1 MASTGGDASAHL
13 ALDVHVHNHHGG
25 DRVDVRPCGGLAVLV
40 FTGEAG
46 ENATL
51 VRTRASERLAFL
63 GVQVDDG
70 LDADREELQIA
81 AEVRCLLDRTSRPRS
96 HVPCRPA
103 LGERA
108 EVDEADCTGQK
119 APRLLD
125 ATPRR
130 DTHMTQPT
138 TDRHEQFTVDGEKL
152 LGKVRQLLHE
162 GNVRRIILKREDGT
176 ILLEIPL
183 QAGVAVTVVTVALAP
198 VLVAVGAIAALLSS
212 VTIAVERD
220 EPEETDEPERLAG

>member
-1 MASTGGDASAHL
+1 
-13 ALDVHVHNHHGG
+13 
-25 DRVDVRPCGGLAVLV
+25 
-40 FTGEAG
+40 
-46 ENATL
+46 
-51 VRTRASERLAFL
+51 
-63 GVQVDDG
+63 
-70 LDADREELQIA
+70 
-81 AEVRCLLDRTSRPRS
+81 
-96 HVPCRPA
+96 
-103 LGERA
+103 
-108 EVDEADCTGQK
+108 
-119 APRLLD
+119 
-125 ATPRR
+125 
-130 DTHMTQPT
+130 MTQPT